1 MRPSERLTWLFAAL
15 FVLCGAALLFFD
27 TESPDA
33 SAPQALAGVAA
44 LFLGGFGLCLAWSA
58 WESRA
63 IRLQHVNYSLA
74 GQPRRFIAT
83 VMLIVA
89 AGCGTLAAALWVLLF
104 K

>member
-1 MRPSERLTWLFAAL
+1 MRLSERLTWLFAAL
-15 FVLCGAALLFFD
+15 FVLCGAPLLFFD
-27 TESPDA
+27 AEGPDA
-33 SAPQALAGVAA
+33 STPRVLAGVAA

-58 WESRA
+58 WESGA

-83 VMLIVA
+83 VMLILA